1 MAFKSYVDIQ
11 VCHRVIHIA
20 KVDLA
25 VRVVSSVIC
34 LLGYTSLR

>member
-1 MAFKSYVDIQ
+1 MAFKSYVDI
-11 VCHRVIHIA
+11 CHRVIHMA